1 MEQFQLGNTGR
12 DPIIRTENDRIP
24 ARFGHLN
31 KIVDA
36 VTALQEVPPGSGIE
50 SVVAGV
56 GIDVDNIT
64 DPLNPI
70 VSVDFPA
77 LNVDSGVFTP
87 AYGDIVQITAPV
99 LNYSGVWTRIG
110 ENITFGTQLSGDLSF
125 AQTFGSFTITLPEIV
140 NYFDGNNVSFIIGT
154 YDNVLGT
161 EKAIIYP
168 NIGLQ
173 TATIEIEGYTA
184 NTNFFLFVTA
194 IYKR

>member
-12 DPIIRTENDRIP
+12 DPIIRTENDRVP

-31 KIVDA
+31 KIVDV
-36 VTALQEVPPGSGIE
+36 VTALQEIPPGAGIE

-56 GIDVDNIT
+56 GIDVDNT

-87 AYGDIVQITAPV
+87 TYADLVQITATV
-99 LNYSGVWTRIG
+99 TNYSGVWTRIG
-110 ENITFGTQLSGDLSF
+110 ENITFGTQLSGDLSIS
-125 AQTFGSFTITLPEIV
+125 QTFGSFTITLPEII
-140 NYFDGNNVSFIIGT
+140 NNLGNDNISFIIGT
-154 YDNVLGT
+154 YDNVTGN

-168 NIGLQ
+168 NIGFK

-184 NTNFFLFVTA
+184 ESTFYLFVTA